1 MVQWYQVSSPLNNAK
16 SSLFFVWKSFWGV
29 HIEVSSEHYKIR
41 VVWTMRWRIASTCCL
56 LAYFVLHYWWYHKGV
71 NGAESAPSGSL
82 VQLSLWIAS
91 MSVMHII
98 VSLLV
103 TAFNTSTD
111 LISSSY
117 LISFPRDLGVR
128 VVFYHLLFL
137 SPYLH
142 MP

>member
-1 MVQWYQVSSPLNNAK
+1 
-16 SSLFFVWKSFWGV
+16 
-29 HIEVSSEHYKIR
+29 
-41 VVWTMRWRIASTCCL
+41 MRWRIASTCCL

-91 MSVMHII
+91 MSFMHII

-103 TAFNTSTD
+103 AAFNTSTD

-117 LISFPRDLGVR
+117 LISAFQEILGWGLVFITYFSSLPTSICPNVLGAWMLLSR
-128 VVFYHLLFL
+128 SWSKREADIVYFHSVLSVVQLYD
-137 SPYLH
+137 SC
-142 MP
+142 